1 MTSPDPIVKLREEP
15 EPSMWEHPKPIT
27 EFPTVSVHQAL
38 LGESADELVQRVC
51 NDFHRAER
59 ARLDRGEA

>member
-27 EFPTVSVHQAL
+27 LANSPRETRLADAVSVA
-38 LGESADELVQRVC
+38 
-51 NDFHRAER
+51 
-59 ARLDRGEA
+59 